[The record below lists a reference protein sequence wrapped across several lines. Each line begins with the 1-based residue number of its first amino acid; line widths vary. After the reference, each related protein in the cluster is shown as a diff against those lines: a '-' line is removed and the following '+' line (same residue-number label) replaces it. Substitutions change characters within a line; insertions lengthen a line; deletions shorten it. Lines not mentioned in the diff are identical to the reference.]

1 MLTLWGAGRRYCD
14 QVGRRDFLRIGALGL
29 GGLALPDVLRLRARA
44 GGSGSPRA
52 VIMVCLAGGP
62 SHIDMYDLKPNA
74 ASECRGEFRPIP
86 TTVPGFDICE
96 LMPLQATI
104 AQKLAL
110 VRTVQ
115 FVEPM
120 QHELQEVYTG
130 FPKAAKRPAFGS
142 IIARVRG
149 GHDRLLPRYVSL
161 DEYAAD
167 HSGLEHPRYVGEGY
181 RPFLFGGEAV
191 KNLGLNAGIA
201 PGRLDDRRRLLR
213 TFDGLRREADALGQS
228 VAVDAFTAQ
237 ALEMITSPK
246 AREAFDLSQEPAR
259 VREKYGVQ
267 DAKSKAKAKYI
278 YGNDPTPTVAWPAE
292 KFLMARRLVEAG
304 VSVVTL
310 RVGTWDY
317 HGKTSGTGNIF
328 TGLRSQLPLL
338 DRSIHALVTDLHERG
353 LDREVAVLVW
363 GEFGRTPKVNNVEG
377 RDHWPD
383 AGFALFAGGG
393 LRMGQVV
400 GETDS
405 RAERPKSRGVGAQDV
420 LATVYHALGI
430 DPSSTLPD
438 LGGRPM
444 RLLDDGKPIAELV

>member
-1 MLTLWGAGRRYCD
+1 MLTLWGAKHQFCD
-14 QVGRRDFLRIGALGL
+14 HVSRRDFLAAGALGL
-29 GGLALPDVLRLRARA
+29 GGISLADVLRLRAS
-44 GGSGSPRA
+44 GGQTSSPRA

-74 ASECRGEFRPIP
+74 AAEIRGDFKPIP
-86 TTVPGFDICE
+86 TVLPGFDVCE
-96 LMPLQATI
+96 LLPLQAKI
-104 AQKLAL
+104 ADKLAL

-120 QHELQEVYTG
+120 QHELQECYTG
-130 FPKAAKRPAFGS
+130 YPKSAKRPVFGS
-142 IIARVRG
+142 VVARFRG
-149 GHDRLLPRYVSL
+149 NPDRLLPRYVSL

-167 HSGLEHPRYVGEGY
+167 HTVLEHPQYVGESY

-191 KNLGLNAGIA
+191 KNLGLAHGISA
-201 PGRLDDRRRLLR
+201 GRLGDRRRLMAA
-213 TFDGLRREADALGQS
+213 FDHLRRNADAAP
-228 VAVDAFTAQ
+228 AVDAFTAQ
-237 ALEMITSPK
+237 ALDIITSPR
-246 AREAFDLSQEPAR
+246 ARAAFDLTQEPDK
-259 VREKYGVQ
+259 VREKYG
-267 DAKSKAKAKYI
+267 AKDAKYI
-278 YGNDPTPTVAWPAE
+278 YGNDPTPTIHWPAE
-292 KFLMARRLVEAG
+292 RFLLARRLVEAG
-304 VSVVTL
+304 VSVVSM

-393 LRMGQVV
+393 LRMGQVI

-405 RAERPKSRGVGAQDV
+405 RGERPKTRAVGAQNV
-420 LATVYHALGI
+420 LGTLYHALGI
-430 DPSSTLPD
+430 DATATVPD
-438 LGGRPM
+438 FSGRPL
-444 RLLDDGKPIAELV
+444 RLLDDGEPIAELV